1 METCSPQAG
10 QSVRNLNTRPP
21 GSAEITT
28 HGFCGQICFDN
39 TGGCDTIEKNQPVP
53 PAQSHII
60 VLCVGECN
68 QGSTGGKERNM
79 KQAKRIVAMVLCLL
93 ALLALPAGAVMEK

>member
-1 METCSPQAG
+1 MLRFPLIACAISFFSIAESAANHNGNLFTSDRAD
-10 QSVRNLNTRPP
+10 VRNLNTRPL
-21 GSAEITT
+21 GNVEITT

-53 PAQSHII
+53 PVQSHII

-68 QGSTGGKERNM
+68 QGGAGERN
-79 KQAKRIVAMVLCLL
+79 
-93 ALLALPAGAVMEK
+93 GT